1 MKADEVV
8 TNPQSHL
15 PSSMQP
21 LEAPETSEA
30 TYPVQPVTQT
40 TLAIADKRETARTE
54 GGAE

>member
-1 MKADEVV
+1 MV